1 MDTKCVILKRVWS
14 VVLAAAGLFTAP
26 LSATLQAEEAAS
38 VTAKDAVA
46 VPEARESVLADVT
59 AGASARKVM
68 KGSQTYVW
76 DETNVI
82 KVNSADELNS
92 ALSTSGD
99 GHKSIRIMNSFD
111 ISIDITSSID
121 ATIDLNGKT
130 LSSFSAGHMILI
142 NNVSLSLFDGS
153 EDGDGSVVL
162 YANTVF
168 DVATGSTLNFYGGK
182 FSGDG
187 DGSAVINNGT
197 TNVYGG
203 NFADLKKGIDN
214 AAGTLN
220 IYGGEFSGDGSGTG
234 VYNSGTANVYGG
246 KFENL
251 VMGIYNAGSLNLY
264 ALPVVGAGNNA
275 NATADIGLAPEKVIT
290 MSMVGSSLPENYE
303 KMKVGQFTYAASSG
317 YSAAGSAP
325 YVVTSGYHANLKGIH
340 PAQMFVAYDGDA
352 TDNVSYELCLK
363 GGSDADAGEAQIA
376 EVAGDAVTWT
386 NPGGDGG
393 GGGINILSL
402 GFRQWADG
410 AVIRLN
416 RNIDLGDDYLDLQ
429 PDDTRTSFT
438 LDLNGHLLTGDPGG
452 NGIFEIEGMK
462 VTICDS
468 GTGGMMAV
476 NRGTSN
482 SAVYLINGS
491 LTITG
496 GSFFSEGAAIENV
509 VGTLSVTGGTLT
521 GKDTAVHN
529 AGGGTADISG
539 GTFFGS
545 NVDASAIENKGTMT
559 LGCGG
564 GAVSIIGGSGSSAVG
579 NTGTLTVGS
588 HASIKSSGPAAI
600 NNSGTLNVAG
610 FPSFDAAN
618 ACDVMLYNLSYG
630 VNSVISFTGDIT
642 AAPAAPLKVT
652 VVDDNVQPVAL
663 GDEPLL
669 ITSGYGAH
677 VRYAFVEALAGLTRD
692 AAEVFALAG
701 HGDGA
706 SVGRA
711 RGEAAA
717 YAGSVAV
724 ASVAA
729 GVDTRIYFKGTREGE
744 YASAIEALNAAAV
757 AANAATTDVTLTLLQ
772 DVNLGWEALAFFNT
786 NDAEGSDPVRP
797 VNVTFDLGG
806 CQLAGNNTAV
816 IANSASSLTVTNTV
830 AGGEMLN
837 TFQYAVVS
845 KNSGG
850 LTVKDVTLRVNGSP
864 SHGIV
869 NAGTLTID
877 GQPKFLTPD
886 GCDDILLDNGSLIGI
901 GSDFALNDGHK
912 IKVSIYGSAPYKFTS
927 GYGKTVRYP
936 AEHTNAGRV
945 MAPGEVF
952 TLVGGGSDELVF
964 AGGEAWRVKSG
975 TMALI
980 QTSARVTEISSA
992 ENLFDRVG
1000 RLTTGA
1006 TLMLARDVNMSNK
1019 LLLFTAPERK
1029 FTLDLGGHEISSNN
1043 SETILVDHDALLDIT
1058 DSGVGGTIKNTHDR
1072 GAALHYLHADV
1083 SIAGGVTFESSG
1095 NNGAGIAFDG
1105 GTTTFKGWPAFKH
1118 GENAGPD
1125 IRISSDLKLCFA
1137 DGISGAPAKKIS
1149 ISCLVVNSV
1158 TLTSGYGAH
1167 VTYPA
1172 GPAQAVAPVDPDEV
1186 FTYIPYGSPVVSAR
1200 PRLVGEGDAAEV
1212 EFWLPKATVAYV
1224 DADGNLHD
1232 DLDGSTPET
1241 DDDGAEAYVL
1251 SGTETELGV
1260 GGEDTWYVALPA
1272 DKNGGRGLTGYGQ
1285 LALLGNVHLILADGA
1300 EMKAAGDAAIENYVG
1315 AGLTLYGQ
1323 RGQTGVLTAEGTAE
1337 GSFAILFYGADLV
1350 INGGSLT
1357 AKGNYAEFDIKIV
1370 NGNLIVNGGTIFDTP
1385 YLNIINGNATINGG
1399 RLIGNLE
1406 IINPGQE
1413 DSYTDYRSH
1422 LSIVG
1427 GDIIVTG
1434 GDITGFILNARENS
1448 STGGHVTISGGTLDS
1463 SAQSIDG
1470 EVSTTVSGGK
1480 IMANNLGDIR
1490 ATVSLSLSNDD
1501 DYIIANAFDGAV
1513 TIPQGSYLG
1522 DGERVFG
1529 SADADYLF
1537 GADGHATIDDIN
1549 EKTLVKATPLASGGL
1564 YLAYDNPSG
1573 ANLLSAG
1580 TVALYPTGIRFT
1592 EQADG
1597 SFTAEV
1603 VLCDQPLPGIPKGR
1617 PVILASATDGAPLSD
1632 VFLMGSTA
1640 LSDEGKTPEALKDG
1654 YDARTDRLINFVA
1667 ADGTQTVA
1675 QLIAEAAGRTAITAA
1690 DCSDYII
1697 FVLSSD
1703 RFVATMASPDA
1714 IPAAG
1719 RCLLVVPKLN
1729 MLRHLDMGDTSGGT
1743 TAGARTLRL
1752 GGGDNATT
1760 GILQLPA
1767 DGDATSQEYFGLDG
1781 RPVGSRPQRKG
1792 VYIRRGSKLIVR

>member
-1 MDTKCVILKRVWS
+1 MNTKRTILKRVWS

-26 LSATLQAEEAAS
+26 LSATLQAEEAAA

-153 EDGDGSVVL
+153 ADGDGRVDL
-162 YANTVF
+162 NANTLFLVDEF
-168 DVATGSTLNFYGGK
+168 STLNIYGGK
-182 FSGDG
+182 FSGFG
-187 DGSAVINNGT
+187 EGSAVINNGT

-220 IYGGEFSGDGSGTG
+220 IYGGEFSGDDSGTG

-275 NATADIGLAPEKVIT
+275 NSTADIGLAPEKVIT

-410 AVIRLN
+410 AVISLN
-416 RNIDLGDDYLDLQ
+416 RNIDLGDDYLDLK

-438 LDLNGHLLTGDPGG
+438 FDLNGHLLTGSPGG
-452 NGIFEIEGMK
+452 NGIFNIEGMK

-476 NRGTSN
+476 NRGNSI
-482 SAVYLINGS
+482 SAVSISHGS

-496 GSFFSEGAAIENV
+496 GSFFSEGDAIVNV
-509 VGTLSVTGGTLT
+509 SGTLSVTGGTLT
-521 GKDTAVHN
+521 GEGRAVLN
-529 AGGGTADISG
+529 RGGGTADISG
-539 GTFFGS
+539 GSFFGA
-545 NVDASAIENKGTMT
+545 NGYTSAIDNAGTMT
-559 LGCGG
+559 LGCGD
-564 GAVSIIGGSGSSAVG
+564 GAVSIIGGSGPPAVS
-579 NTGTLTVGS
+579 NSGTLTVGS
-588 HASIKSSGPAAI
+588 HASIMSSGRAAI
-600 NNSGTLNVAG
+600 NNPGTLNVAG

-618 ACDVMLYNLSYG
+618 ACDVMLSKFSNG
-630 VNSVISFTGDIT
+630 TNSVISFTGDIT
-642 AAPAAPLKVT
+642 AAPAAPVKVT
-652 VVDDNVQPVAL
+652 VTDGYNQPVAL

-677 VRYAFVEALAGLTRD
+677 V
-692 AAEVFALAG
+692 
-701 HGDGA
+701 
-706 SVGRA
+706 
-711 RGEAAA
+711 
-717 YAGSVAV
+717 
-724 ASVAA
+724 
-729 GVDTRIYFKGTREGE
+729 
-744 YASAIEALNAAAV
+744 
-757 AANAATTDVTLTLLQ
+757 
-772 DVNLGWEALAFFNT
+772 
-786 NDAEGSDPVRP
+786 
-797 VNVTFDLGG
+797 
-806 CQLAGNNTAV
+806 
-816 IANSASSLTVTNTV
+816 
-830 AGGEMLN
+830 
-837 TFQYAVVS
+837 
-845 KNSGG
+845 
-850 LTVKDVTLRVNGSP
+850 
-864 SHGIV
+864 
-869 NAGTLTID
+869 
-877 GQPKFLTPD
+877 
-886 GCDDILLDNGSLIGI
+886 
-901 GSDFALNDGHK
+901 
-912 IKVSIYGSAPYKFTS
+912 
-927 GYGKTVRYP
+927 
-936 AEHTNAGRV
+936 
-945 MAPGEVF
+945 
-952 TLVGGGSDELVF
+952 
-964 AGGEAWRVKSG
+964 
-975 TMALI
+975 
-980 QTSARVTEISSA
+980 
-992 ENLFDRVG
+992 
-1000 RLTTGA
+1000 
-1006 TLMLARDVNMSNK
+1006 
-1019 LLLFTAPERK
+1019 
-1029 FTLDLGGHEISSNN
+1029 
-1043 SETILVDHDALLDIT
+1043 
-1058 DSGVGGTIKNTHDR
+1058 
-1072 GAALHYLHADV
+1072 
-1083 SIAGGVTFESSG
+1083 
-1095 NNGAGIAFDG
+1095 
-1105 GTTTFKGWPAFKH
+1105 
-1118 GENAGPD
+1118 
-1125 IRISSDLKLCFA
+1125 
-1137 DGISGAPAKKIS
+1137 
-1149 ISCLVVNSV
+1149 
-1158 TLTSGYGAH
+1158 
-1167 VTYPA
+1167 TYPA
-1172 GPAQAVAPVDPDEV
+1172 GHAQAGAPIDPEEV
-1186 FTYIPYGSPVVSAR
+1186 FTYKPYGTPVVSVR

-1224 DADGNLHD
+1224 DADGKLHD
-1232 DLDGSTPET
+1232 DLDGSTPDT

-1251 SGTETELGV
+1251 GGTETVLGV
-1260 GGEDTWYVALPA
+1260 VGEDTWYVALPA
-1272 DKNGGRGLTGYGQ
+1272 DKNGGRDLTGYGN
-1285 LALLGNVHLILADGA
+1285 LTLRGNVHLILADGA
-1300 EMKAAGDAAIENYVG
+1300 EMKAAVDDAIINDDG
-1315 AGLTLYGQ
+1315 SLTLYGQ
-1323 RGQTGVLTAEGTAE
+1323 SEQTGVLSAENTAD
-1337 GSFAILFYGADLV
+1337 GSYVIDFSGADLV
-1350 INGGSLT
+1350 INGGCLT
-1357 AKGNYAEFDIKIV
+1357 AKGTNAENDIYLYD
-1370 NGNLIVNGGTIFDTP
+1370 GNLTVNGGTIFDTP
-1385 YLNIINGNATINGG
+1385 KLNIINGNATINGG
-1399 RLIGNLE
+1399 RLTGNRE

-1413 DSYTDYRSH
+1413 DSYTDYLGLLDVS
-1422 LSIVG
+1422 G
-1427 GDIIVTG
+1427 GDIFVTG
-1434 GDITGFILNARENS
+1434 GVITGYDLAANIIS
-1448 STGGHVTISGGTLDS
+1448 SRGGNVTISGGTLDCASKSIYS
-1463 SAQSIDG
+1463 SF
-1470 EVSTTVSGGK
+1470 STTVSGGK
-1480 IMANNLGDIR
+1480 IIVNNLNILYR
-1490 ATVSLSLSNDD
+1490 STFLSLSNDD
-1501 DYIIANAFDGAV
+1501 DYIRADNFFCTP

-1537 GADGHATIDDIN
+1537 GADGHASTRDIN
-1549 EKTLVKATPLASGGL
+1549 GKTLVKATPLATGGL

-1573 ANLLSAG
+1573 ASLLTAG
-1580 TVALYPTGIRFT
+1580 TVALYPTGIKFT

-1603 VLCDQPLPGIPKGR
+1603 VLSDQPLPGVPQGCA
-1617 PVILASATDGAPLSD
+1617 VILASATDGAPLSD
-1632 VFLMGSTA
+1632 VWLMASTA
-1640 LSDEGKTPEALKDG
+1640 VSGEGKTPEALKDA

-1675 QLIAEAAGRTAITAA
+1675 QLIAAATGRTAVTDA
-1690 DCSDYII
+1690 DCSDYIV
-1697 FVLSSD
+1697 FVLSGD
-1703 RFVATMASPDA
+1703 RFVAAMASPDV

-1767 DGDATSQEYFGLDG
+1767 DGDATAQEYFGLDG
-1781 RPVGSRPQRKG
+1781 RPVGSRPLRKG
-1792 VYIRRGSKLIVR
+1792 VYIRRGSKLVVR

>member
-1 MDTKCVILKRVWS
+1 MRM
-14 VVLAAAGLFTAP
+14 AAALLMIFC
-26 LSATLQAEEAAS
+26 SAGS
-38 VTAKDAVA
+38 V
-46 VPEARESVLADVT
+46 
-59 AGASARKVM
+59 GVM
-68 KGSQTYVW
+68 AQSQTYVW

-82 KVNSADELNS
+82 EVKSADELNS
-92 ALSTSGD
+92 ALGTAGG

-111 ISIDITSSID
+111 ISIDIMSSID

-130 LSSFSAGHMILI
+130 LSSFSVGHMILI

-153 EDGDGSVVL
+153 ADGVGRVDL
-162 YANTVF
+162 NANKVF
-168 DVATGSTLNFYGGK
+168 DVATLGTLNIYGGK
-182 FSGDG
+182 FSGYG
-187 DGSAVINNGT
+187 EGSAVINNGT

-203 NFADLKKGIDN
+203 NFAGLKNGIDN
-214 AAGTLN
+214 TAGTLN
-220 IYGGEFSGDGSGTG
+220 IYGGEFSGNGSGTA

-264 ALPVVGAGNNA
+264 ALPVVGAGDNA
-275 NATADIGLAPEKVIT
+275 NSTADIGLAPGKVIT
-290 MSMVGSSLPENYE
+290 MSMAGSSLPENYE
-303 KMKVGQFTYAASSG
+303 KLRVGQFTYAASSG

-325 YVVTSGYHANLKGIH
+325 YVVTSGYQANVKGIH
-340 PAQMFVAYDGDA
+340 PAQMFAAYDGDA

-376 EVAGDAVTWT
+376 EVAGDDVTWR

-393 GGGINILSL
+393 DGDIKKVLF
-402 GFRQWADG
+402 GFREWADG

-416 RNIDLGDDYLDLQ
+416 RNVDLGDDYLDLQ
-429 PDDTRTSFT
+429 PDDSRTSFT
-438 LDLNGHLLTGDPGG
+438 FDLNGHLLTGSPGG
-452 NGIFEIEGMK
+452 YGIFNIEGMK

-476 NRGTSN
+476 NRGNSN
-482 SAVYLINGS
+482 SAVSLYKGS

-496 GSFFSEGAAIENV
+496 GSFFSEGAAIVNF
-509 VGTLSVTGGTLT
+509 GGMLSVTGGTLT
-521 GKDTAVHN
+521 GEGRAVRN
-529 AGGGTADISG
+529 DGGGTADISG
-539 GTFFGS
+539 GTFYGA
-545 NVDASAIENKGTMT
+545 NGDDSAIDNEGTMT
-559 LGCGG
+559 LGCGD
-564 GAVSIIGGSGSSAVG
+564 GAVSIIGGSSSSAVG
-579 NTGTLTVGS
+579 NSGTLTVGS
-588 HASIKSSGPAAI
+588 HASIKSSGRAAI
-600 NNSGTLNVAG
+600 NNYGTLNVAG

-618 ACDVMLYNLSYG
+618 ACDVMLYKISNG
-630 VNSVISFTGDIT
+630 TNSVISFTGDIT
-642 AAPAAPLKVT
+642 AAPAAPVKVT
-652 VVDDNVQPVAL
+652 VADVYYQPVAL
-663 GDEPLL
+663 GGEPLL

-677 VRYAFVEALAGLTRD
+677 VRYAFVEALAGQTRD

-729 GVDTRIYFKGTREGE
+729 GGDTHIYYKGTREGD
-744 YASAIEALNAAAV
+744 YASAIEALLAAA
-757 AANAATTDVTLTLLQ
+757 AASDAATTDVTLTLLQ
-772 DVNLGWEALAFFNT
+772 DVTLSWEALAFSNA
-786 NDAEGSDPVRP
+786 NDAAGSDPARK

-806 CQLAGNNTAV
+806 CQLASNYITVFKNL
-816 IANSASSLTVTNTV
+816 ASSLTVTSTV
-830 AGGEMLN
+830 AGGEMLLTHDGSYLISN
-837 TFQYAVVS
+837 R
-845 KNSGG
+845 GG
-850 LTVKDVTLRVNGSP
+850 LTVKDVTLRVNGSL

-869 NAGTLTID
+869 NDGTLTID

-886 GCDDILLDNGSLIGI
+886 GCCDIFLDNGALIGI

-912 IKVSIYGSAPYKFTS
+912 IKVAISGFAPRKLTS

-936 AEHTNAGRV
+936 AEHTNAGQV

-952 TLVGGGSDELVF
+952 TLFGDGSDELVF
-964 AGGEAWRVKSG
+964 AGGEAWRVSSG

-980 QTSARVTEISSA
+980 QTSAGVTEITSA
-992 ENLFDRVG
+992 DDLASAVDQLLEDATVM
-1000 RLTTGA
+1000 LT
-1006 TLMLARDVNMSNK
+1006 RDVNMSDK
-1019 LLLFTAPERK
+1019 WLFFSGYERK

-1043 SETILVDHDALLDIT
+1043 SETIIVGHGALLDIT
-1058 DSGVGGTIKNTHDR
+1058 DSGMGGTIKNTRDS
-1072 GAALHYLHADV
+1072 GAALHNLSADV

-1095 NNGAGIAFDG
+1095 YNGAGMAFEG
-1105 GTTTFKGWPAFKH
+1105 GKPTFKGWPAFKH
-1118 GENAGPD
+1118 GEIAGPD
-1125 IRISSDLKLCFA
+1125 ILISSDSKLCFA
-1137 DGISGAPAKKIS
+1137 DGISGAPAKKIT

-1172 GPAQAVAPVDPDEV
+1172 GHAQAGAPVDPDEV
-1186 FTYIPYGSPVVSAR
+1186 FTYIPYGSPVVSVR

-1212 EFWLPKATVAYV
+1212 EFWLPRATVAYV
-1224 DADGNLHD
+1224 DADGKLHN

-1241 DDDGAEAYVL
+1241 VDDGVEAYVL
-1251 SGTETELGV
+1251 GGTETELGV

-1272 DKNGGRGLTGYGQ
+1272 DENGGRDLTGYGQ
-1285 LALLGNVHLILADGA
+1285 LALRGNVHLILADGA

-1323 RGQTGVLTAEGTAE
+1323 SKQTGVLTAVGTAE
-1337 GSFAILFYGADLV
+1337 NSFAILISVADLV

-1357 AKGNYAEFDIKIV
+1357 AKGNYAEFDIRIV
-1370 NGNLIVNGGTIFDTP
+1370 NGNLIVNGGTIFDTRN
-1385 YLNIINGNATINGG
+1385 LKITDGNATINGG
-1399 RLIGNLE
+1399 KLTGNLE

-1413 DSYTDYRSH
+1413 DSYTLCNST
-1422 LSIVG
+1422 LFIVG
-1427 GDIIVTG
+1427 GDITVTG
-1434 GDITGFILNARENS
+1434 GDIKDFSLVAGENS
-1448 STGGHVTISGGTLDS
+1448 STGGHVTISGGTFDS
-1463 SAQSIDG
+1463 SSQFIDG

-1480 IMANNLGDIR
+1480 IMVHTLGN
-1490 ATVSLSLSNDD
+1490 TSSPTSLSLSNDD
-1501 DYIIANAFDGAV
+1501 GYIRANAFDGAV

-1549 EKTLVKATPLASGGL
+1549 EKTLVKATPLATGGL

-1632 VFLMGSTA
+1632 VFLMGSNA
-1640 LSDEGKTPEALKDG
+1640 LSGADRTPEALMEA
-1654 YDARTDRLINFVA
+1654 YDARTDRLINYVA
-1667 ADGTQTVA
+1667 ADGKQTVA
-1675 QLIAEAAGRTAITAA
+1675 RLIAEATGRTAITDA
-1690 DCSDYII
+1690 DCNDYII

-1703 RFVATMASPDA
+1703 RFVAVSATPDV

-1719 RCLLVVPKLN
+1719 RCLLVVPKWN
-1729 MLRHLDMGDTSGGT
+1729 ILRHADIPAADGGGT
-1743 TAGARTLRL
+1743 AGTRTLGL
-1752 GGGDNATT
+1752 GGSAGGATA
-1760 GILQLPA
+1760 IVRLPA
-1767 DGDATSQEYFGLDG
+1767 DGGSASAGYYSLDG

-1792 VYIRRGSKLIVR
+1792 VYIRSGSKLVVR

>member
-153 EDGDGSVVL
+153 ADGDGRVDL
-162 YANTVF
+162 NANTLFLVDEF
-168 DVATGSTLNFYGGK
+168 STLNIYGGK
-182 FSGDG
+182 FSGFG
-187 DGSAVINNGT
+187 EGSAVINHGT

-220 IYGGEFSGDGSGTG
+220 IYGGEFSGDDSGTG

-275 NATADIGLAPEKVIT
+275 NSTADIGLAPEKVIT

-376 EVAGDAVTWT
+376 EVAGDDVTWT

-402 GFRQWADG
+402 NNREWADG

-416 RNIDLGDDYLDLQ
+416 RNIDLGDDYLDLK

-438 LDLNGHLLTGDPGG
+438 FDLNGHLLTGSPGG
-452 NGIFEIEGMK
+452 NGIFNIEGMK

-476 NRGTSN
+476 NRGNSN
-482 SAVYLINGS
+482 SAVSLDKGL

-496 GSFFSEGAAIENV
+496 GSFFSEGAAIVNV
-509 VGTLSVTGGTLT
+509 SGTLSVTGGTLT
-521 GKDTAVHN
+521 GEGRAVRN
-529 AGGGTADISG
+529 DVGGTADISG

-545 NVDASAIENKGTMT
+545 NGDYSAIENAGTMT
-559 LGCGG
+559 LGCGD
-564 GAVSIIGGSGSSAVG
+564 GAVSIIGGSGPPAVG
-579 NTGTLTVGS
+579 NSGTLTVGS
-588 HASIKSSGPAAI
+588 HASIKSSGLAAI
-600 NNSGTLNVAG
+600 SNPGTLNVAG

-618 ACDVMLYNLSYG
+618 ACDVMLSKLSNG
-630 VNSVISFTGDIT
+630 TNSVISFTGDIT

-652 VVDDNVQPVAL
+652 VADGYFQPVAL

-677 VRYAFVEALAGLTRD
+677 VRYASGVALAGLTRD

-729 GVDTRIYFKGTREGE
+729 GGDTRIYYIGSREGE
-744 YASAIEALNAAAV
+744 YASAIEALKAAAQ
-757 AANAATTDVTLTLLQ
+757 AADAATTDVTLTLLQ
-772 DVNLGWEALAFFNT
+772 DVTLSGEYLVFQNT
-786 NDAEGSDPVRP
+786 NDAAGSDPARK

-806 CQLAGNNTAV
+806 CQLAGNYTTV
-816 IANSASSLTVTNTV
+816 FANLASSLTVTSTV
-830 AGGEMLN
+830 AGGEMLL
-837 TFQYAVVS
+837 THDVAFLIY
-845 KNSGG
+845 NSGG
-850 LTVKDVTLRVNGSP
+850 LTVKDVTLRVNGSG
-864 SHGIV
+864 SRGIANV
-869 NAGTLTID
+869 GTLTID

-886 GCDDILLDNGSLIGI
+886 GCDDILLVDGYLIGI

-912 IKVSIYGSAPYKFTS
+912 IKVRINVLTPYKFTS

-964 AGGEAWRVKSG
+964 AGGEAWRVSSG

-980 QTSARVTEISSA
+980 QTSAGVTAYTRAEDLASA
-992 ENLFDRVG
+992 VDQLLED
-1000 RLTTGA
+1000 A
-1006 TLMLARDVNMSNK
+1006 TVTLARDVDMSANY
-1019 LLLFTAPERK
+1019 LSFTGLERK

-1043 SETILVDHDALLDIT
+1043 SETIIVDHGALLDIT
-1058 DSGVGGTIKNTHDR
+1058 DSGVGGTIKNTR
-1072 GAALHYLHADV
+1072 VLGAALHTLHADV

-1095 NNGAGIAFDG
+1095 NNGAGMAFEG
-1105 GTTTFKGWPAFKH
+1105 GTPTFKGWPAFKH

-1125 IRISSDLKLCFA
+1125 ILISSGSKLCFA
-1137 DGISGAPAKKIS
+1137 DGISGAPAKKIT
-1149 ISCLVVNSV
+1149 ISCPVVNSV

-1172 GPAQAVAPVDPDEV
+1172 GHEKADDPIDPDEV
-1186 FTYIPYGSPVVSAR
+1186 FTYLPFVSVVVSAR

-1272 DKNGGRGLTGYGQ
+1272 DKNGGRDLTGYGQ

-1549 EKTLVKATPLASGGL
+1549 EKTLVKATPLATGGL

-1573 ANLLSAG
+1573 ASLLSAG

-1603 VLCDQPLPGIPKGR
+1603 VLCDQPLPGIPQGR
-1617 PVILASATDGAPLSD
+1617 PVILASATDGAPLSN
-1632 VFLMGSTA
+1632 VFLMGSNA
-1640 LSDEGKTPEALKDG
+1640 LNGEGRTPEALMVA
-1654 YDARTDRLINFVA
+1654 YDARTDRLINYVA
-1667 ADGTQTVA
+1667 ADGKQTVA
-1675 QLIAEAAGRTAITAA
+1675 QLIAAATGRTAITDA
-1690 DCSDYII
+1690 DCHDYIV
-1697 FVLSSD
+1697 FVLSGD

-1729 MLRHLDMGDTSGGT
+1729 MLRHLDMGDTSGG

>member
-1 MDTKCVILKRVWS
+1 MRM
-14 VVLAAAGLFTAP
+14 AAALLMIFC
-26 LSATLQAEEAAS
+26 SAGS
-38 VTAKDAVA
+38 V
-46 VPEARESVLADVT
+46 
-59 AGASARKVM
+59 GVM
-68 KGSQTYVW
+68 AQSQTYVW
-76 DETNVI
+76 DETKVI
-82 KVNSADELNS
+82 EVKSADELSS
-92 ALSTSGD
+92 ALATPED

-111 ISIDITSSID
+111 ISNDIESPID

-130 LSSFSAGHMILI
+130 LSCHSPGHTIH
-142 NNVSLSLFDGS
+142 VASGSLSLFDGS
-153 EDGDGSVVL
+153 TDGVGSVVL
-162 YANTVF
+162 YANAVF
-168 DVATGSTLNFYGGK
+168 DVVAGSTLNFYGGK
-182 FSGDG
+182 FSGLG

-203 NFADLKKGIDN
+203 NFADLAKGIDN
-214 AAGTLN
+214 TAGTLN
-220 IYGGEFSGDGSGTG
+220 IYGGEFSGNGSGTA
-234 VYNSGTANVYGG
+234 VFNEGTTNVYGG

-275 NATADIGLAPEKVIT
+275 NSTADIGLAPGKVIT
-290 MSMVGSSLPENYE
+290 MAMVGSSLPENYE

-325 YVVTSGYHANLKGIH
+325 YVVTSGYQANVKGIH

-352 TDNVSYELCLK
+352 TDDVSYELCLK

-376 EVAGDAVTWT
+376 EMAGDDVTWT
-386 NPGGDGG
+386 NPGGDGD

-402 GFRQWADG
+402 NNREWADG

-416 RNIDLGDDYLDLQ
+416 RNVDLGDDYLDLKL
-429 PDDTRTSFT
+429 DDIRTSFT
-438 LDLNGHLLTGDPGG
+438 FDLNGHLLTGSPGG
-452 NGIFEIEGMK
+452 NGLFNIYGMK

-476 NRGTSN
+476 NRGNSN
-482 SAVYLINGS
+482 SAVSLDKGL

-496 GSFFSEGAAIENV
+496 GSFFSEGAAIDNKG
-509 VGTLSVTGGTLT
+509 GTLSVTGGTLT
-521 GKDTAVHN
+521 GEGGAVRN
-529 AGGGTADISG
+529 YVGGTADISG

-545 NVDASAIENKGTMT
+545 NGDYSAIKNEGTMT
-559 LGCGG
+559 LGCGD
-564 GAVSIIGGSGSSAVG
+564 GAVSIIGGSGSSAVH
-579 NTGTLTVGS
+579 NSGTLTVGS
-588 HASIKSSGPAAI
+588 HASIKSSGRAAI
-600 NNSGTLNVAG
+600 SNPGTLNVDG
-610 FPSFDAAN
+610 FPSFNAAN
-618 ACDVMLYNLSYG
+618 ACDVMLSKLSNG
-630 VNSVISFTGDIT
+630 TNSVISFTGVIT

-652 VVDDNVQPVAL
+652 VVDNNVQPVAL
-663 GDEPLL
+663 GGEPLL

-729 GVDTRIYFKGTREGE
+729 GGDTRIYYKGTREGE

-786 NDAEGSDPVRP
+786 NDAAGSDPARK

-837 TFQYAVVS
+837 TFQYAVVI

-980 QTSARVTEISSA
+980 QTSARVTAYTRAEDLASA
-992 ENLFDRVG
+992 VDQLLED
-1000 RLTTGA
+1000 A
-1006 TLMLARDVNMSNK
+1006 TVMLARDVDMSANY
-1019 LLLFTAPERK
+1019 LSFDAHERK

-1043 SETILVDHDALLDIT
+1043 SETIIVDYGALLDIT
-1058 DSGVGGTIKNTHDR
+1058 DSGVGGTIKNTRDR
-1072 GAALHYLHADV
+1072 GAAFHNLRADV

-1095 NNGAGIAFDG
+1095 NNGAGMALDY

-1125 IRISSDLKLCFA
+1125 ILISSGSKLCFA

-1149 ISCLVVNSV
+1149 ISCPVVNSV

-1172 GPAQAVAPVDPDEV
+1172 GPAQAVVPVDPDEV
-1186 FTYIPYGSPVVSAR
+1186 FTYIPYDSPVVSAR

-1224 DADGNLHD
+1224 DADGKLHN
-1232 DLDGSTPET
+1232 DLKGTTPKT

-1251 SGTETELGV
+1251 SGTETDLGV
-1260 GGEDTWYVALPA
+1260 YGEDTWYVALPA
-1272 DKNGGRGLTGYGQ
+1272 DENGGRDLTGYGQ
-1285 LALLGNVHLILADGA
+1285 LTLHGNVHLILADGA
-1300 EMKAAGDAAIENYVG
+1300 EIKATGDAAIYNYNRG
-1315 AGLTLYGQ
+1315 SLTLYGQ
-1323 RGQTGVLTAEGTAE
+1323 SKQTGVLTAEGTAE
-1337 GSFAILFYGADLV
+1337 NSFAILISVADLV

-1357 AKGNYAEFDIKIV
+1357 AKGNYAEYDISIV
-1370 NGNLIVNGGTIFDTP
+1370 NGNLTVNGGTIFDTP
-1385 YLNIINGNATINGG
+1385 FLRITNGNATINGG
-1399 RLIGNLE
+1399 RLTGNLE

-1413 DSYTDYRSH
+1413 DSYTLYNSTLYID
-1422 LSIVG
+1422 G
-1427 GDIIVTG
+1427 GDITVTG
-1434 GDITGFILNARENS
+1434 GDITGFILDASENS
-1448 STGGHVTISGGTLDS
+1448 STGGHVTISGGTLDCPNLG
-1463 SAQSIDG
+1463 IRG
-1470 EVSTTVSGGK
+1470 NVSTSVSGGK
-1480 IMANNLGDIR
+1480 IMAKELGSFGR
-1490 ATVSLSLSNDD
+1490 LTSLSLSNDD

-1522 DGERVFG
+1522 DGGRVFG

-1537 GADGHATIDDIN
+1537 GADGHATIADIN
-1549 EKTLVKATPLASGGL
+1549 EKTLVKATPLATGGL

-1573 ANLLSAG
+1573 AILLSAG

-1603 VLCDQPLPGIPKGR
+1603 VLCDQPLPGIPQGR

-1632 VFLMGSTA
+1632 VFLMGSSA
-1640 LSDEGKTPEALKDG
+1640 LSGEGRTPEALMEA
-1654 YDARTDRLINFVA
+1654 YDARTDRLINYVA
-1667 ADGTQTVA
+1667 ADGKQTVVR
-1675 QLIAEAAGRTAITAA
+1675 LIAEATGRTAVTDA
-1690 DCSDYII
+1690 DCNDYII

-1703 RFVATMASPDA
+1703 RFVAVSATPDV

-1719 RCLLVVPKLN
+1719 RCLLVVPKWNILT
-1729 MLRHLDMGDTSGGT
+1729 HADIPAADGGGT
-1743 TAGARTLRL
+1743 AGTRTLGL
-1752 GGGDNATT
+1752 GSSAGGATA
-1760 GILQLPA
+1760 IVRLPA
-1767 DGDATSQEYFGLDG
+1767 DGGSASAGYYSLDG

-1792 VYIRRGSKLIVR
+1792 VYIRSGSKLVVR

>member
-1 MDTKCVILKRVWS
+1 MDTKCVISKRVWS

-26 LSATLQAEEAAS
+26 LSATLQAEEAAA

-153 EDGDGSVVL
+153 ADGDGRVDL
-162 YANTVF
+162 NANTLFLVDEF
-168 DVATGSTLNFYGGK
+168 STLNIYGGK
-182 FSGDG
+182 FSGFG
-187 DGSAVINNGT
+187 EGSAVINNGT

-220 IYGGEFSGDGSGTG
+220 IYGGEFSGDDSGTG

-264 ALPVVGAGNNA
+264 ALPVVGAGNKA
-275 NATADIGLAPEKVIT
+275 NSTADIGLAPEKVIT

-410 AVIRLN
+410 AVISLN
-416 RNIDLGDDYLDLQ
+416 RNIDLGDDYLDLK

-438 LDLNGHLLTGDPGG
+438 FDLNGHLLTGSPGG
-452 NGIFEIEGMK
+452 NGIFNIEGMK

-476 NRGTSN
+476 NRGNSI
-482 SAVYLINGS
+482 SAVSISHGS

-496 GSFFSEGAAIENV
+496 GSFFSEGDAIVNV
-509 VGTLSVTGGTLT
+509 SGTLSVTGGTLT
-521 GKDTAVHN
+521 GEGRAVLN
-529 AGGGTADISG
+529 RGGGTADISG
-539 GTFFGS
+539 GSFFGA
-545 NVDASAIENKGTMT
+545 NGYTSAIDNAGTMT
-559 LGCGG
+559 LGCGD
-564 GAVSIIGGSGSSAVG
+564 GAVSIIGGSGPPAVS
-579 NTGTLTVGS
+579 NSGTLTVGS
-588 HASIKSSGPAAI
+588 HASIMSSGRAAI
-600 NNSGTLNVAG
+600 NNPGTLNVAG

-618 ACDVMLYNLSYG
+618 ACDVMLSKFSNG
-630 VNSVISFTGDIT
+630 TNSVISFTGDIT
-642 AAPAAPLKVT
+642 AAPAAPVKVT
-652 VVDDNVQPVAL
+652 VTDGYNQPVAL

-677 VRYAFVEALAGLTRD
+677 V
-692 AAEVFALAG
+692 
-701 HGDGA
+701 
-706 SVGRA
+706 
-711 RGEAAA
+711 
-717 YAGSVAV
+717 
-724 ASVAA
+724 
-729 GVDTRIYFKGTREGE
+729 
-744 YASAIEALNAAAV
+744 
-757 AANAATTDVTLTLLQ
+757 
-772 DVNLGWEALAFFNT
+772 
-786 NDAEGSDPVRP
+786 
-797 VNVTFDLGG
+797 
-806 CQLAGNNTAV
+806 
-816 IANSASSLTVTNTV
+816 
-830 AGGEMLN
+830 
-837 TFQYAVVS
+837 
-845 KNSGG
+845 
-850 LTVKDVTLRVNGSP
+850 
-864 SHGIV
+864 
-869 NAGTLTID
+869 
-877 GQPKFLTPD
+877 
-886 GCDDILLDNGSLIGI
+886 
-901 GSDFALNDGHK
+901 
-912 IKVSIYGSAPYKFTS
+912 
-927 GYGKTVRYP
+927 
-936 AEHTNAGRV
+936 
-945 MAPGEVF
+945 
-952 TLVGGGSDELVF
+952 
-964 AGGEAWRVKSG
+964 
-975 TMALI
+975 
-980 QTSARVTEISSA
+980 
-992 ENLFDRVG
+992 
-1000 RLTTGA
+1000 
-1006 TLMLARDVNMSNK
+1006 
-1019 LLLFTAPERK
+1019 
-1029 FTLDLGGHEISSNN
+1029 
-1043 SETILVDHDALLDIT
+1043 
-1058 DSGVGGTIKNTHDR
+1058 
-1072 GAALHYLHADV
+1072 
-1083 SIAGGVTFESSG
+1083 
-1095 NNGAGIAFDG
+1095 
-1105 GTTTFKGWPAFKH
+1105 
-1118 GENAGPD
+1118 
-1125 IRISSDLKLCFA
+1125 
-1137 DGISGAPAKKIS
+1137 
-1149 ISCLVVNSV
+1149 
-1158 TLTSGYGAH
+1158 
-1167 VTYPA
+1167 TYPA
-1172 GPAQAVAPVDPDEV
+1172 GHAQAGAPVDPDEV
-1186 FTYIPYGSPVVSAR
+1186 FTYIPYGSPVVSVR

-1212 EFWLPKATVAYV
+1212 EFWLPRATVAYV

-1232 DLDGSTPET
+1232 DLDGTTPDT

-1251 SGTETELGV
+1251 GGTETALGKD
-1260 GGEDTWYVALPA
+1260 GEDTWYVALPA
-1272 DKNGGRGLTGYGQ
+1272 DKNGGRDLTGYGH
-1285 LALLGNVHLILADGA
+1285 LRLLGNAHLILADGA
-1300 EMKAAGDAAIENYVG
+1300 EMKATGDYAILGNDY

-1323 RGQTGVLTAEGTAE
+1323 SEQTGVLSAENTVE
-1337 GSFAILFYGADLV
+1337 GSNVIKISGADLV
-1350 INGGSLT
+1350 INGGCLT
-1357 AKGNYAEFDIKIV
+1357 AKGNNAEYDIWIE
-1370 NGNLIVNGGTIFDTP
+1370 NGDLTV
-1385 YLNIINGNATINGG
+1385 NGG
-1399 RLIGNLE
+1399 RLIGNRE

-1413 DSYTDYRSH
+1413 DSYTIFNST
-1422 LSIVG
+1422 LFSSG

-1434 GDITGFILNARENS
+1434 GDIKDFNLVAGENS
-1448 STGGHVTISGGTLDS
+1448 STGGNVTISGGTLDCPS
-1463 SAQSIDG
+1463 QFIDG

-1480 IMANNLGDIR
+1480 IMAHTLGN
-1490 ATVSLSLSNDD
+1490 TNSPTSLSLSNDD
-1501 DYIIANAFDGAV
+1501 DYINAYSFFGAL

-1537 GADGHATIDDIN
+1537 GADGHATVSDIN
-1549 EKTLVKATPLASGGL
+1549 GKTLVKATPLATGGL

-1573 ANLLSAG
+1573 ANLLTAG

-1603 VLCDQPLPGIPKGR
+1603 VLCDQPLPGIPQGR

-1675 QLIAEAAGRTAITAA
+1675 QLIAAATGRTAITDA
-1690 DCSDYII
+1690 DCHDYIV
-1697 FVLSSD
+1697 FVLSGD

-1767 DGDATSQEYFGLDG
+1767 DGDATAQEYFGLDG
-1781 RPVGSRPQRKG
+1781 RPVGSRPLRKG
-1792 VYIRRGSKLIVR
+1792 VYIRRGSKLVVR

>member
-153 EDGDGSVVL
+153 ADGDGRVDL
-162 YANTVF
+162 NANTLFLVDEF
-168 DVATGSTLNFYGGK
+168 STLNIYGGK
-182 FSGDG
+182 FSGFG
-187 DGSAVINNGT
+187 EGSAVINKGT

-220 IYGGEFSGDGSGTG
+220 IYGGEFSGNGIGTG
-234 VYNSGTANVYGG
+234 VYNSSTANVYGG
-246 KFENL
+246 KFEKL

-275 NATADIGLAPEKVIT
+275 NSTADIGLAPGNVIT
-290 MSMVGSSLPENYE
+290 MSLVGSSLPENYE

-325 YVVTSGYHANLKGIH
+325 YVVTSGYQANVKGIH

-386 NPGGDGG
+386 NPGGDWGG
-393 GGGINILSL
+393 DDIKYVLRENP
-402 GFRQWADG
+402 QWADG

-416 RNIDLGDDYLDLQ
+416 RNIDLGDDYFFLE
-429 PDDTRTSFT
+429 PYDTRTSFT
-438 LDLNGHLLTGDPGG
+438 LDLNGHLLTGSPGV
-452 NGIFEIEGMK
+452 NGIFNIEGMK

-476 NRGTSN
+476 NRGNTN
-482 SAVYLINGS
+482 SAVSLYKGS

-663 GDEPLL
+663 GGEPLL

-677 VRYAFVEALAGLTRD
+677 VRYAFVEALAGQTRD

-717 YAGSVAV
+717 YAGSMAV

-729 GVDTRIYFKGTREGE
+729 GGDTHIYYKGAREGE
-744 YASAIEALNAAAV
+744 YASAIEALKAAAV
-757 AANAATTDVTLTLLQ
+757 AADAATTDVTLTLLQ
-772 DVNLGWEALAFFNT
+772 DVTLSWEYLTFSNT
-786 NDAEGSDPVRP
+786 NDAEGSDPARK

-806 CQLAGNNTAV
+806 CQLASNYINFFK
-816 IANSASSLTVTNTV
+816 NYASSLTVTSTV
-830 AGGEMLN
+830 AGGEMLLTHDRSYLISN
-837 TFQYAVVS
+837 R
-845 KNSGG
+845 GG
-850 LTVKDVTLRVNGSP
+850 LTVKDVTLRINGSGR
-864 SHGIV
+864 HGIV
-869 NAGTLTID
+869 NDGTLTID
-877 GQPKFLTPD
+877 GQTKFLTPD
-886 GCDDILLDNGSLIGI
+886 GCCDIYLDNGALIGI
-901 GSDFALNDGHK
+901 GIDFALNDGHK
-912 IKVSIYGSAPYKFTS
+912 INVGISGFAPRKLTS

-952 TLVGGGSDELVF
+952 TLFGDGSDELVF
-964 AGGEAWRVKSG
+964 AGGEAWRVSSG

-980 QTSARVTEISSA
+980 QTSAGVTEITSADDLASAVSSLL
-992 ENLFDRVG
+992 ED
-1000 RLTTGA
+1000 A
-1006 TLMLARDVNMSNK
+1006 TVMLARDVDLSDK
-1019 LLLFTAPERK
+1019 WLYFSGHERK

-1043 SETILVDHDALLDIT
+1043 SETIIVDYGALLDIT
-1058 DSGVGGTIKNTHDR
+1058 DSGVGGTINNTHDS
-1072 GAALHYLHADV
+1072 GAALHNLRADV

-1095 NNGAGIAFDG
+1095 NYGAGMAFEG
-1105 GTTTFKGWPAFKH
+1105 GTPTFKGWPAFKH
-1118 GENAGPD
+1118 GKNAGPD
-1125 IRISSDLKLCFA
+1125 ILINPGSKLCFA

-1149 ISCLVVNSV
+1149 VQYYSDNLA

-1172 GPAQAVAPVDPDEV
+1172 GHAQAGAPVDPDEV

-1241 DDDGAEAYVL
+1241 DNDGAEAYVL
-1251 SGTETELGV
+1251 GGTETDLGV
-1260 GGEDTWYVALPA
+1260 DGVDTWYVALPA
-1272 DKNGGRGLTGYGQ
+1272 DENGGRDLTGYGQ
-1285 LALLGNVHLILADGA
+1285 LMLHGNVHLILADGA
-1300 EMKAAGDAAIENYVG
+1300 EMKATGNYAIENYVG
-1315 AGLTLYGQ
+1315 GSLTLYGQ
-1323 RGQTGVLTAEGTAE
+1323 SGQTGVLSAEGTAE
-1337 GSFAILFYGADLV
+1337 FSTVIEFYGADLV
-1350 INGGSLT
+1350 INGGCLT
-1357 AKGNYAEFDIKIV
+1357 AKADNAVNDIMIE
-1370 NGNLIVNGGTIFDTP
+1370 NGNLTVNGGTIFDTP
-1385 YLNIINGNATINGG
+1385 ELSIYNGNATINGG
-1399 RLIGNLE
+1399 RLTGNLE
-1406 IINPGQE
+1406 IINLGPE
-1413 DSYTDYRSH
+1413 DSYTLCNSTLY
-1422 LSIVG
+1422 IKG

-1434 GDITGFILNARENS
+1434 GDIKDFNLVAGENS
-1448 STGGHVTISGGTLDS
+1448 STGGNVTISGGTLDS

-1470 EVSTTVSGGK
+1470 EVSTTVSSGK
-1480 IMANNLGDIR
+1480 IMVHTLGN
-1490 ATVSLSLSNDD
+1490 TSSPTSLSLSNDD

-1752 GGGDNATT
+1752 GGGDSATT

>member
-1 MDTKCVILKRVWS
+1 MNTKRTILKRVWS

-26 LSATLQAEEAAS
+26 LSATLQAEEAAA

-46 VPEARESVLADVT
+46 VLEARESVLADVT

-76 DETNVI
+76 DEANVI
-82 KVNSADELNS
+82 EVSDAGGLSS
-92 ALSTSGD
+92 ALATSGD
-99 GHKSIRIMNSFD
+99 GHKSIRIMSNIIFSD
-111 ISIDITSSID
+111 DITSSID
-121 ATIDLNGKT
+121 ATIDLNGMT
-130 LSSFSAGHMILI
+130 LSSYSIGHMILI
-142 NNVSLSLFDGS
+142 TSGSLSLFDGS

-162 YANTVF
+162 YGNAVF
-168 DVATGSTLNFYGGK
+168 DVATP
-182 FSGDG
+182 
-187 DGSAVINNGT
+187 
-197 TNVYGG
+197 
-203 NFADLKKGIDN
+203 
-214 AAGTLN
+214 GTLN
-220 IYGGEFSGDGSGTG
+220 IYGGKFSGYGA
-234 VYNSGTANVYGG
+234 GTAVINKGTTNVYGG

-251 VMGIYNAGSLNLY
+251 VMGIYNDGSLNLY
-264 ALPVVGAGNNA
+264 ALPVVGAGDKA
-275 NATADIGLAPEKVIT
+275 NSTADIGLEPGKVIT

-317 YSAAGSAP
+317 YSAAGTAP
-325 YVVTSGYHANLKGIH
+325 YVVTSGYHANVKGIH

-376 EVAGDAVTWT
+376 EMAGDAVTWT
-386 NPGGDGG
+386 NPGGDWGG
-393 GGGINILSL
+393 DDIKYVLRENP
-402 GFRQWADG
+402 QWADG

-416 RNIDLGDDYLDLQ
+416 RNIDLGADYFFLE
-429 PDDTRTSFT
+429 PYDTRTSFT
-438 LDLNGHLLTGDPGG
+438 FDLNGHLLTGDPGG
-452 NGIFEIEGMK
+452 NGIFVINGMK

-476 NRGTSN
+476 NRGN
-482 SAVYLINGS
+482 NNIAVSLDEGS

-496 GSFFSEGAAIENV
+496 GSFFSDFWAIFNAG
-509 VGTLSVTGGTLT
+509 GTLSVTGGTLT
-521 GKDTAVHN
+521 GEDKAVFN
-529 AGGGTADISG
+529 SGGGTADISG
-539 GTFFGS
+539 GTIFGS
-545 NVDASAIENKGTMT
+545 NVDDSAIDNEGTMT
-559 LGCGG
+559 LGCGD

-579 NTGTLTVGS
+579 NNGTLTVGS
-588 HASIKSSGPAAI
+588 HASIKSIGPAAI
-600 NNSGTLNVAG
+600 NNSRTLNVAG

-677 VRYAFVEALAGLTRD
+677 VRYASGEALAGLTRD

-729 GVDTRIYFKGTREGE
+729 GGDTHIYYKGAREGD
-744 YASAIEALNAAAV
+744 YASASEALKAAAK
-757 AANAATTDVTLTLLQ
+757 AADAATTDVTLTLLQ
-772 DVNLGWEALAFFNT
+772 DVTLGEETLEFRNT
-786 NDAEGSDPVRP
+786 NDAAGSDPARK

-806 CQLAGNNTAV
+806 CQLAGNNTTV
-816 IANSASSLTVTNTV
+816 FANLASSLTVTSTV
-830 AGGEMLN
+830 AGGEMLLTHDGAN
-837 TFQYAVVS
+837 LIY
-845 KNSGG
+845 NRGG
-850 LTVKDVTLRVNGSP
+850 LTVKDVTLRVNGSQ

-869 NAGTLTID
+869 NVGTLTID
-877 GQPKFLTPD
+877 GQTKFLTPD
-886 GCDDILLDNGSLIGI
+886 GCDDILLDHGALIGI

-912 IKVSIYGSAPYKFTS
+912 IKVGISGSAPYKFTS
-927 GYGKTVRYP
+927 GYGKTLRYP
-936 AEHTNAGRV
+936 AEHTNAGQV

-964 AGGEAWRVKSG
+964 AGGEAWRVSSG
-975 TMALI
+975 TIALI
-980 QTSARVTEISSA
+980 QTSAGVTAYTSA
-992 ENLFDRVG
+992 EDLSDRVG
-1000 RLTTGA
+1000 QLQEDA
-1006 TLMLARDVNMSNK
+1006 TVMLARDVNMSDK
-1019 LLLFTAPERK
+1019 QLYFTGDESK
-1029 FTLDLGGHEISSNN
+1029 FTLDLGGHEISSVRK
-1043 SETILVDHDALLDIT
+1043 ETVDAVGVTLFDIT
-1058 DSGVGGTIKNTHDR
+1058 DSGVGGRIKNTKVD
-1072 GAALHYLHADV
+1072 GQALFILNSSV
-1083 SIAGGVTFESSG
+1083 SIAGGVTFEAS
-1095 NNGAGIAFDG
+1095 NDG
-1105 GTTTFKGWPAFKH
+1105 GICIWSNLGTFTFKGWPTFVL
-1118 GENAGPD
+1118 GENASYD
-1125 IRISSDLKLCFA
+1125 IDFHVNDLITLA
-1137 DGISGAPAKKIS
+1137 DGISGAPAKKIT
-1149 ISCLVVNSV
+1149 ISCPVGNSA

-1172 GPAQAVAPVDPDEV
+1172 GHAQAGAPVDPDEV
-1186 FTYIPYGSPVVSAR
+1186 FTYMPEGTPVVSVR

-1212 EFWLPKATVAYV
+1212 EFWLPRATVAYV
-1224 DADGNLHD
+1224 DADGKLHD
-1232 DLDGSTPET
+1232 DLDGTTPDT

-1251 SGTETELGV
+1251 GGTETALGKD
-1260 GGEDTWYVALPA
+1260 GEDTWYVALPA
-1272 DKNGGRGLTGYGQ
+1272 DKNGGRDLTGYGN
-1285 LALLGNVHLILADGA
+1285 LRLRGNAHLILADGA
-1300 EMKAAGDAAIENYVG
+1300 EMKATGDYAIDNLDGVS
-1315 AGLTLYGQ
+1315 LTLYGQ
-1323 RGQTGVLTAEGTAE
+1323 SEQTGVLSAENTVE
-1337 GSFAILFYGADLV
+1337 GSNVIKISGADLV
-1350 INGGSLT
+1350 INGGCLT
-1357 AKGNYAEFDIKIV
+1357 AKGNNAEYDIWIE
-1370 NGNLIVNGGTIFDTP
+1370 NGDLTVNGGTIFDTP
-1385 YLNIINGNATINGG
+1385 YLIIIGRNATINGG
-1399 RLIGNLE
+1399 RLTGNRE

-1413 DSYTDYRSH
+1413 DSYTIFNST
-1422 LSIVG
+1422 LFSSG

-1434 GDITGFILNARENS
+1434 GDIKDFNLVAGENS
-1448 STGGHVTISGGTLDS
+1448 STGGNVTISGGTLDCPNLG
-1463 SAQSIDG
+1463 ICG
-1470 EVSTTVSGGK
+1470 NVSTSVSGGK
-1480 IMANNLGDIR
+1480 IMAKELGSFGR
-1490 ATVSLSLSNDD
+1490 LTSLSLSNDD
-1501 DYIIANAFDGAV
+1501 DYIRADNFFCTP

-1537 GADGHATIDDIN
+1537 GADGHASTRDIN
-1549 EKTLVKATPLASGGL
+1549 GKTLVKATPLATGGL

-1573 ANLLSAG
+1573 ASLLTAG
-1580 TVALYPTGIRFT
+1580 TVALYPTGIKFT

-1603 VLCDQPLPGIPKGR
+1603 VLSDQPLPGVPQGCA
-1617 PVILASATDGAPLSD
+1617 VILASATDGAPLSD
-1632 VFLMGSTA
+1632 VWLMASTA
-1640 LSDEGKTPEALKDG
+1640 VSGEGKTPEALKDA

-1675 QLIAEAAGRTAITAA
+1675 QLIAAATGRTAVTDA
-1690 DCSDYII
+1690 DCSDYIV
-1697 FVLSSD
+1697 FVLSGD
-1703 RFVATMASPDA
+1703 RFVAAMASPDV

-1767 DGDATSQEYFGLDG
+1767 DGDATAQEYFGLDG

-1792 VYIRRGSKLIVR
+1792 VYIRRGSKLVVR